1 MNTIKLAIVDDH
13 QIIIDGM
20 CAMFTQWP
28 QIQVVITANNGKELL
43 ALLHQTTVDIVLT
56 DVAMP
61 IMNGQQ
67 LATEISQTFPHIKVI
82 ALSMDGAGEIVENMI
97 EHGNIQGYLL
107 KQTGGAELVNAI
119 ELVYQGKQY
128 FQSAVL
134 ENLGVV
140 VQNKQQMDDAQ
151 LTTRE
156 IEIIR
161 LMESDLSNKQMAEQ
175 LFISVRTVET
185 HRKNIFRKTGTNN
198 VLSLVKWAYKHK
210 IL

>member
-1 MNTIKLAIVDDH
+1 MQNIRLAIVDDH

-28 QIQVVITANNGKELL
+28 QIKVVLTANNGKELL
-43 ALLHQTTVDIVLT
+43 EQLHQTPVDIVLT

-67 LATEISQTFPHIKVI
+67 LAAEITHSFPAVKVI

-107 KQTGGAELVNAI
+107 KQTGSQELVNAI
-119 ELVYQGKQY
+119 DLVYQGKQY
-128 FQSAVL
+128 FQAAVL
-134 ENLGVV
+134 DNLGVV
-140 VQNKQQMDDAQ
+140 ALNRQQRDDAQ

-161 LMESDLSNKQMAEQ
+161 LMESDLSNKQIADQ

-210 IL
+210 IR